1 MFAIVAFILF
11 FAMFIMIDESISE
24 KQPLFINKIFLN
36 YLNILKNKSFV
47 AGVFVVT
54 LSNIELML
62 YPTIGPFIVEN
73 KMHFSAGIYGETAL
87 IVSTGYLS
95 GTLLCRYLLRFMSSE
110 NIYRVAFFILLSAV
124 LIAWIFYF
132 VASLNL
138 WTLLPPMIML
148 NITVGLITPNIIG
161 ANLKLMPNCAG
172 IAMAIQVA
180 MWAFL
185 TAVGIFIVSHATMNN
200 LFHLAMMYFIFVF
213 LQWVVYFQWYRRCN
227 DEHI

>member
-1 MFAIVAFILF
+1 
-11 FAMFIMIDESISE
+11 
-24 KQPLFINKIFLN
+24 
-36 YLNILKNKSFV
+36 
-47 AGVFVVT
+47 
-54 LSNIELML
+54 
-62 YPTIGPFIVEN
+62 
-73 KMHFSAGIYGETAL
+73 
-87 IVSTGYLS
+87 
-95 GTLLCRYLLRFMSSE
+95 MSSE